1 MAVVYGA
8 YTSYVPYLSS
18 DFFVEERHPYDL
30 DDPIIGPVVA
40 EVMKRNPDAF
50 RATPDPTPPAPPVE
64 QATAAP
70 GEKRRTGKSGR
81 G

>member
-8 YTSYVPYLSS
+8 YTAYLT
-18 DFFVEERHPYDL
+18 DTFFVEEGKAYDL

-40 EVMKRNPDAF
+40 EVMKKAKDAF
-50 RATPDPTPPAPPVE
+50 RGTPEPAKASPPEVEKATK
-64 QATAAP
+64 AP
-70 GEKRRTGKSGR
+70 GEVRTTTRKPSR